1 MVAARLEASRVLIER
16 PPPPPPPPNGSDK
29 TKTLNICVFKT
40 VSSVPSNS
48 KSSFDKIAPDL
59 IKLIS
64 SLVCEIYNK
73 IVL

>member
-16 PPPPPPPPNGSDK
+16 PPPPNGSDK
-29 TKTLNICVFKT
+29 TKTLKICVFKT

-48 KSSFDKIAPDL
+48 ESSFDKIAPDL